1 MLVNEQSLALY
12 ETINQMGFGTV
23 EDFALEKAKET
34 LLKEVANCTQ
44 RMSFFSSK
52 YGVDYAEFC
61 KNFHSLPQPIFEKE
75 EDSADWNAEL
85 KHLDILMKRLSKL
98 S

>member
-1 MLVNEQSLALY
+1 MLVNEQSLVLH
-12 ETINQMGFGTV
+12 EIIFQLGFNSV
-23 EDFALEKAKET
+23 EDFAIEKAKET

-44 RMSFFSSK
+44 RMSFFSNK
-52 YGVDYAEFC
+52 YGIDYAEFC
-61 KNFHSLPQPIFEKE
+61 KNFHSLPQPLFEKE

-85 KHLDILMKRLSKL
+85 KHLDILMNRLSKL